1 MSPTTGSD
9 EPRGDGGALIPVE
22 GTPMAVDLS
31 RDRSATLSWAV
42 LLAGPLAATAHFS
55 LVYFVS
61 EAGCTG
67 DGPGLDLLDPPVPA
81 TLTVAA
87 TAVAALACLAATAW
101 AYRRW
106 HAGRRDDSPDDNLSS
121 MAFAGFLLSALS
133 LVTVLFVGVPAPFL
147 VC

>member
-1 MSPTTGSD
+1 MSPTARSG
-9 EPRGDGGALIPVE
+9 EPQGDRGELIPVE

-31 RDRSATLSWAV
+31 RGRRALLIWAV

-67 DGPGLDLLDPPVPA
+67 DGPGLDLFDPPVPA
-81 TLTVAA
+81 TVTVAA

-106 HAGRRDDSPDDNLSS
+106 QAGLREDTSDDNLSS